1 MIFDN
6 KAASKGVTP
15 RKNIDRRS
23 KESCPPSDC
32 CERRKR
38 AERRL
43 PTVDENAVSEAEWFK
58 RMAIFRTKQ
67 RAEHIA
73 QLEVVLGLNPSQ
85 PEDT

>member
-23 KESCPPSDC
+23 KESCPPSGC

-43 PTVDENAVSEAEWFK
+43 PTVDENAVSEAEWFT

>member
-1 MIFDN
+1 MIFNN
-6 KAASKGVTP
+6 KVASKGVTP
-15 RKNIDRRS
+15 RKNIDRRDN
-23 KESCPPSDC
+23 ESYPPSGC

-43 PTVDENAVSEAEWFK
+43 PTVDENTVSEAEWFK

-85 PEDT
+85 PKDT

>member
-23 KESCPPSDC
+23 KESCPPSAC

>member
-1 MIFDN
+1 MIFNN
-6 KAASKGVTP
+6 KAASKGVAP
-15 RKNIDRRS
+15 RKSIDRRCN
-23 KESCPPSDC
+23 ESYPPSGC
-32 CERRKR
+32 CERRRR

-73 QLEVVLGLNPSQ
+73 QLEAVLGLNPSQ
-85 PEDT
+85 PKDI